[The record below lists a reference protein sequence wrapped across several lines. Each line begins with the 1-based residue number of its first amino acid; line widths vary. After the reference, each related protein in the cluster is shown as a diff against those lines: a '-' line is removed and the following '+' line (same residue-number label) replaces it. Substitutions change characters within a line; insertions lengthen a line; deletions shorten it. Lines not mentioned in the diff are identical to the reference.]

1 MSRAWAMV
9 LERHQVRVF
18 AAGSTTPVAEL
29 PWHSEAESTVINALA
44 ALPSQP
50 SRVVL
55 IAGLGW
61 LEAAPVTLPPVAV
74 SLQRRMVQLDADRW
88 FPIVSDQSSGTNTV
102 AVAIAA
108 RVALAMSSARL
119 SAWVREFG
127 AIAPV
132 DGVVTLPQAATM
144 AGLTGT
150 FAATADDGETGV
162 VELGTDGVRS
172 VRRMRAT
179 PAGQLAPLDVAACA
193 HAVLRGDTVP
203 LDVQLL
209 DTGLER
215 QLRSRRRA
223 AWWRAGAV
231 CLGALA
237 FCLWGL
243 DQWRGRALASA
254 QQERRTREAAAR
266 PALDAEARRQ
276 QALAE
281 RQLISADTGVRTSD
295 VLAALGDRLP
305 SDVFVQRA
313 EWDGTEWRID
323 GSARNA
329 ATLVPLLSSITGVSN
344 VRALAPSTRFLDGGQ
359 QRSSFSIGFRMGSS
373 APEAP

>member
-1 MSRAWAMV
+1 MSRAWAIV
-9 LERHQVRVF
+9 LEQHQVRVF
-18 AAGSTTPVAEL
+18 AAGNTTPLAEL
-29 PWHSEAESTVINALA
+29 PWHSEAASTVINALA

-55 IAGLGW
+55 IVGLAW
-61 LEAAPVTLPPVAV
+61 LEAAPLTLPPVAV

-88 FPIVSDQSSGTNTV
+88 FPIVSEQPSGAHTV

-108 RVALAMSSARL
+108 RIALATSSARL
-119 SAWVREFG
+119 AVWVRDFG

-132 DGVVTLPQAATM
+132 DGVVTLPQASAM

-150 FAATADDGETGV
+150 FATTADDGETGV

-179 PAGQLAPLDVAACA
+179 PAGQLTPLNVAACA

-209 DTGLER
+209 DTTLER
-215 QLRSRRRA
+215 QFRNRRRVV
-223 AWWRAGAV
+223 WWRAGAV
-231 CLGALA
+231 CAAALG
-237 FCLWGL
+237 FCLWGV
-243 DQWRGRALASA
+243 DQWRERTLVRA
-254 QQERRTREAAAR
+254 QQERSARETSAR

-281 RQLISADTGVRTSD
+281 RQLVSADTGVRTSD

-305 SDVFVQRA
+305 ADVFVQRA

-329 ATLVPLLSSITGVSN
+329 ATLVPLLSSIAGISN

-359 QRSSFSIGFRMGSS
+359 QRSSFSIGFRLASS
-373 APEAP
+373 SPMAP